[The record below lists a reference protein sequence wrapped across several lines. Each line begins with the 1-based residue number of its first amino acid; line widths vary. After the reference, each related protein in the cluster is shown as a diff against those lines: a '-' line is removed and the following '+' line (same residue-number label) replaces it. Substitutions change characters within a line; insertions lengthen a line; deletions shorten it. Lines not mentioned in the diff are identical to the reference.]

1 MVTSA
6 SIHLT
11 AVTRQGVNDL
21 HRTEAMSAVRLTAVL
36 TTQLPLRARFIKKD
50 ILFVTHTN
58 PSHLPS
64 LYLKYEQ
71 QSKCDTASTSQS

>member
-21 HRTEAMSAVRLTAVL
+21 HRTEDMSAVRLTAVL
-36 TTQLPLRARFIKKD
+36 TAQLPLRARFIKKD